1 MAPEMTPNDLARIHG
16 ASFVMPAPW
25 PARDFADFLASPL
38 CFVETDGASGFI
50 LGRVIADE
58 AELLTIAVEPTARR
72 QGSGARLLAAF
83 EATARAR
90 GATTAFLEVAV
101 TNDAARRLY
110 TGAGWQ
116 LTGRRRGYYHP
127 PQGDAV
133 DAEILS
139 KQLT

>member
-1 MAPEMTPNDLARIHG
+1 MTPEDLARIHG

-38 CFVETDGASGFI
+38 CFVETDGAAGFI

-58 AELLTIAVEPTARR
+58 AELLTIAVAPTARR

-83 EATARAR
+83 EATARTR
-90 GATTAFLEVAV
+90 GAATAFLEVAV
-101 TNDAARRLY
+101 TNEAARGLY

-116 LTGRRRGYYHP
+116 LTGRRRGYYHT
-127 PQGDAV
+127 PQGDPV